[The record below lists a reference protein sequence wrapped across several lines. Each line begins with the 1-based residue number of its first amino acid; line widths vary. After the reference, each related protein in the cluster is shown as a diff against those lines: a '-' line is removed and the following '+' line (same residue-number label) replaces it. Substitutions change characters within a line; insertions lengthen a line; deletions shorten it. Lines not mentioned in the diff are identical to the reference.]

1 MRCPAPFGSSLRPR
15 FAAMFGRARWLPVIA
30 ALLFVGDGSLAA
42 EAAGPAGQGIAWP
55 PPPAQA
61 RIRYVRSIATPADW
75 GVTPN
80 VFARLV
86 DMLTGETQLRF
97 VRPTGVAV
105 RDKVLFVADPGVPAL
120 FVLDAERNEAR
131 QVSDAGGALLL
142 SPVAVAPGPADTVF
156 VADSA
161 LKVII
166 AFDRGGRPV
175 RRISHPD
182 LMRPAAVAYD
192 GKSDRLYVADSQAHR
207 IAVFSA
213 SGEFRQ
219 AFGTRGSGDG
229 EFNAPTH
236 VALTRDGDLLVTDA
250 LNHRIQAFDAA
261 GRFLRKLGGAGD
273 GAGSFAAPKGVAA
286 DGRGRIYVADALFD
300 AVQIFKPD
308 GALLLGFGEQGT
320 RPGQFSLPGGLYM
333 DAQDTLYVADSY
345 NRRIQVFERSAAGGA
360 ASDD

>member
-1 MRCPAPFGSSLRPR
+1 MRR
-15 FAAMFGRARWLPVIA
+15 RARWWPII
-30 ALLFVGDGSLAA
+30 ALLLAGGASLAA
-42 EAAGPAGQGIAWP
+42 DAADPAGPDLVWP
-55 PPPAQA
+55 RPPAPA
-61 RIRYVRSIATPADW
+61 RIRYVRSVATPADW
-75 GVTPN
+75 GVVPN
-80 VFARLV
+80 VFARLA
-86 DMLTGETQLRF
+86 DMLTGETPLRF

-131 QVSDAGGALLL
+131 QVRDAGGAPLV
-142 SPVAVAPGPADTVF
+142 SPVAVAPGPGDTVF

-161 LKVII
+161 LKAII
-166 AFDRGGRPV
+166 AFDRSGRPV

-182 LMRPAAVAYD
+182 LMRPVAVAYD

-213 SGEFRQ
+213 SGEFRES
-219 AFGTRGSGDG
+219 FGTRGSGDG

-236 VALTRDGDLLVTDA
+236 VALTRDGNLLVTDA

-261 GRFLRKLGGAGD
+261 GRFLRKVGGAGD
-273 GAGSFAAPKGVAA
+273 GAGSFASPKGVAA

-300 AVQIFKPD
+300 AVQIFRPD
-308 GALLLGFGEQGT
+308 GALLLGFGERGT
-320 RPGQFSLPGGLYM
+320 RPGQFSLPGGVYM
-333 DAQDTLYVADSY
+333 DVQDTLYVADSY
-345 NRRIQVFERSAAGGA
+345 NHRIQVFERVEAGGA